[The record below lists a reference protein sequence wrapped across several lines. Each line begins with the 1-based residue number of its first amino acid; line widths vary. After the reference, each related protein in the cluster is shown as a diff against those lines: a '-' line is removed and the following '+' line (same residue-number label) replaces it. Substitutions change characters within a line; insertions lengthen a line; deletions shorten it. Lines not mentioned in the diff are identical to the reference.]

1 MFPIQGETCFGMIEF
16 CCRFEGC
23 LFVAPAAIG
32 DTAGFKLF
40 CMDIFMTGGTGGVNA
55 CKFLN
60 RPARSFFAEMAI
72 AA

>member
-1 MFPIQGETCFGMIEF
+1 M
-16 CCRFEGC
+16 
-23 LFVAPAAIG
+23 APAAIG